1 MLRPNTQFP
10 SVLVADSTSRW
21 QSSLE
26 VFFFF
31 LQSQEDAEKEVRE
44 DRTTGQLYEWNGLER
59 RTVFML
65 SRWSYDSL
73 SNRIADEMHGH
84 D

>member
-1 MLRPNTQFP
+1 MAVIFG
-10 SVLVADSTSRW
+10 SV
-21 QSSLE
+21 
-26 VFFFF
+26 FFF